1 MHKCSCAFAF
11 AFAFEALCAILA
23 PEERLKISIFDN
35 LHVHVV
41 INGVFS
47 VSRILWRVAGI
58 SIKHSLFEDFQR

>member
-1 MHKCSCAFAF
+1 MRNLGARGNVRIEK
-11 AFAFEALCAILA
+11 
-23 PEERLKISIFDN
+23 LKISIFDN